1 MKGKNKEIIIA
12 HPLDKLWMLP
22 KQFIEKKKLCTEIIK
37 KFKEQWLIFNLERSK
52 YVESGV
58 CADGLQH
65 EVKQE

>member
-1 MKGKNKEIIIA
+1 MWVFTKMDTDSLKWQLLASNPQLRWLREGKRRNY
-12 HPLDKLWMLP
+12 
-22 KQFIEKKKLCTEIIK
+22 T

-58 CADGLQH
+58 CADGLEH